1 MSAYCYVRIRLRCEK
16 KEHQLWLCQHVVM
29 SAVVASACF
38 NVGMFAMSENTV
50 MSGSWRGVSDNHT
63 LISVLHRDSMALHVH
78 PESLSRVCHER
89 VTILASRWPLVLC
102 FLASAFIVKA
112 FV

>member
-1 MSAYCYVRIRLRCEK
+1 MVVMSEYLYFRIWVRCESV
-16 KEHQLWLCQHVVM
+16 HQLWLCQHMVISAVVM
-29 SAVVASACF
+29 SAYFHVKMFVMSA
-38 NVGMFAMSENTV
+38 NIVMSEEC
-50 MSGSWRGVSDNHT
+50 
-63 LISVLHRDSMALHVH
+63 LIRVLRPDSMALHVH

-89 VTILASRWPLVLC
+89 VTILASMWPLVLC